1 MEIEN
6 LIKENL
12 KDRVLGIFGKS
23 GSGKSV
29 LTSKIL
35 QSKMVKEI
43 NKKVIVVS
51 ATPNLYIDK
60 KYFDYKISEFEKIPK
75 LFASI
80 ENGEKAFIN
89 IINEKILNVI
99 ALECLL
105 RKNFLLVLDDVDGY
119 LTKYNKKL
127 EFILTYHRHKLLSMI
142 YITRRPQNIPPL
154 LILNTHMS
162 FSFKFTEPNSLEV
175 ISKNFPSEKEN
186 TKEIISNL
194 NYDEHD
200 YYFYC
205 QSVQGVVSGK

>member
-60 KYFDYKISEFEKIPK
+60 KYFDYKISEFDKIPK
-75 LFASI
+75 LFASMQ
-80 ENGEKAFIN
+80 NGERAFIN

-105 RKNFLLVLDDVDGY
+105 RKNFLLVLDHE
-119 LTKYNKKL
+119 TFFN
-127 EFILTYHRHKLLSMI
+127 
-142 YITRRPQNIPPL
+142 
-154 LILNTHMS
+154 
-162 FSFKFTEPNSLEV
+162 
-175 ISKNFPSEKEN
+175 
-186 TKEIISNL
+186 
-194 NYDEHD
+194 
-200 YYFYC
+200 
-205 QSVQGVVSGK
+205 